1 MEHIARKNGIE
12 SAKSVGESIRRDGVI
27 PAPLITA
34 PTRSSFLANWE
45 MVSGATGYRLEVSTT
60 ASFRE
65 YVSGYQASD
74 VGNVTSRIVGG
85 LSAGTTYYFRVRAY
99 DSAGPGSVSNI
110 MTATTITSPGLVIDP
125 AFDSSI
131 LNHPNSAAIQS
142 VINQAIAIYQS
153 LFTDSMTAHIRF
165 RYASTTP
172 SGGPMGDAL
181 ARSAFVYYDVPWSDY
196 RNALVAD
203 ARTANDSTANASL
216 PGSPLST
223 LILPS
228 SAGGRAVGLNTPP
241 AMFANGTVGAG
252 GTYDGI
258 VTLNSTQPFQFSRPP
273 GGGNYDALQTVQH
286 EVDEILGLGSRLNAT
301 PPTNN
306 LRPQDLFSWSA
317 PGSRNTSANGT
328 RYFSINS
335 GNTNIVEFSQDP
347 TGDFGDWFSEP
358 CPQVNPY
365 VQNAFGCPDQFS
377 DVTPS
382 SPEGINLDVIGYDL
396 APLTPGTLGNISTR
410 LRVLSGDNVLIGGLI
425 ATGTAGK
432 RVILRAIGPSLTSLG
447 IAGALADP
455 TLELFQG
462 STLLMSNDDWQNSS
476 QQAEIAGS
484 GFAPGNNAES
494 AIIWTLTPGQGYTAI
509 VRGKNGTT
517 GVGVVEAYDLDHS
530 PASKLGNISTR
541 GFVDV
546 DDNVM
551 IAGLIVGPGNGTS
564 AKILARALGPTLGD
578 LGVPGVVADPT
589 LDLVN
594 SSGTVVRSNN
604 NWQDDAQQRAAIQAA
619 GLAPNHNEEAAL
631 VETVPP
637 GAYTV
642 IVRGNNRTTGVGLVE
657 AYQIP

>member
-1 MEHIARKNGIE
+1 M
-12 SAKSVGESIRRDGVI
+12 
-27 PAPLITA
+27 
-34 PTRSSFLANWE
+34 
-45 MVSGATGYRLEVSTT
+45 
-60 ASFRE
+60 
-65 YVSGYQASD
+65 
-74 VGNVTSRIVGG
+74 GN
-85 LSAGTTYYFRVRAY
+85 
-99 DSAGPGSVSNI
+99 
-110 MTATTITSPGLVIDP
+110 
-125 AFDSSI
+125 
-131 LNHPNSAAIQS
+131 
-142 VINQAIAIYQS
+142 
-153 LFTDSMTAHIRF
+153 
-165 RYASTTP
+165 
-172 SGGPMGDAL
+172 AL
-181 ARSAFVYYDVPWSDY
+181 ARSNFVFYDIPWSEY

-223 LILPS
+223 LLLPS

-258 VTLNSTQPFQFSRPP
+258 VTMNSTQPFQFSRPP
-273 GGGNYDALQTVQH
+273 SGGNYDALQTIQH
-286 EVDEILGLGSRLNAT
+286 EVDEVLGLGSKLNVT
-301 PPTNN
+301 PSAND

-317 PGSRNTSANGT
+317 PGSRNTTAKGT

-335 GNTNIVEFSQDP
+335 GNTNIVEFNQDP
-347 TGDFGDWFSEP
+347 TGDFGDWFSDS
-358 CPQVNPY
+358 CPQANPY

-377 DVTPS
+377 DVTPT

-396 APLTPGTLGNISTR
+396 APLTPSTLGNISTR

-432 RVILRAIGPSLTSLG
+432 RVILRAIGPSLAGLG
-447 IAGALADP
+447 IPGALANP

-476 QQAEIAGS
+476 QQAEIAAS
-484 GFAPGNNAES
+484 GFAPGNDAES
-494 AIIWTLTPGQGYTAI
+494 AIIWTLSPGQGYTAI
-509 VRGKNGTT
+509 VRGQNGTT

-578 LGVPGVVADPT
+578 LGVSGVVADPT

-604 NWQDDAQQRAAIQAA
+604 NWQDDAQQRAAIVAA
-619 GLAPNHNEEAAL
+619 GLAPSHDEEAAL
-631 VETVPP
+631 VETVAP
-637 GAYTV
+637 GAYTA
-642 IVRGNNRTTGVGLVE
+642 IVRGSNRTTGVGLVE
-657 AYQIP
+657 AYHIP